1 MAIGVIGVGAMGMGV
16 VESLLRSG
24 NKTFVR
30 DIVPE
35 RMTAAEKM
43 GAVSCS
49 SVAQLARAVDFVIIL
64 VVNAEQV
71 DEVLF
76 GAGGAASVLSKD
88 SVVILSST
96 VAPDYVEVLAPRL
109 AALQLKL
116 LDAPVSGGPARAAAG
131 TMTIMAAGAPEAY
144 RRCAGLLAS
153 ISGKVFHLGDT
164 PGTASKMKLVNNLL
178 AGVNLVAAAEAMAL
192 AIRIDLDP
200 QMVFD
205 VITESSGS
213 SWVFQDRMAR
223 VLEGDYEPR
232 AALPILTKDL
242 GLALAL
248 AKRGNFRALLG
259 TVAHQVFSNSSQSVF
274 GAEDDAAVIKYYQS
288 ITKIS
293 LPGRTRKDQ

>member
-1 MAIGVIGVGAMGMGV
+1 MAIGVIGIGAMGMGV
-16 VESLLRSG
+16 VESLLRTG
-24 NKTFVR
+24 IKTYVR

-35 RMTAAEKM
+35 RMIAAEKM
-43 GAVSCS
+43 GVVSCS
-49 SVAQLARAVDFVIIL
+49 SAAQLARAVDIVIIL

-71 DEVLF
+71 EEVLF
-76 GAGGAASVLSKD
+76 GAEGAAPALAKG

-96 VAPDYVEVLAPRL
+96 LAPDYVEALAPRL

-131 TMTIMAAGAPEAY
+131 TMTIMAAGVPDAY
-144 RRCAGLLAS
+144 QRCIGLLAN
-153 ISGKVFHLGDT
+153 ISGKVFHLGDI
-164 PGTASKMKLVNNLL
+164 PGAASKMKLVNNLL

-205 VITESSGS
+205 VVKESSGA

-223 VLEGDYEPR
+223 VLDGDYEPR

-242 GLALAL
+242 GLALDL
-248 AKRGNFRALLG
+248 AKHRNFPALLG
-259 TVAHQVFSNSSQSVF
+259 ALAHQVFSTSSQSAF
-274 GAEDDAAVIKYYQS
+274 GAEDDAAIIKYYQS
-288 ITKIS
+288 LTEIS
-293 LPGRTRKDQ
+293 LPKTT

>member
-16 VESLLRSG
+16 VESLSRNG
-24 NKTFVR
+24 NKTYVR

-35 RMTAAEKM
+35 RMIAAEKM

-49 SVAQLARAVDFVIIL
+49 SAAQLARAVDIVVIL

-71 DEVLF
+71 EEVLF
-76 GAGGAASVLSKD
+76 GADGAAPALSKG

-96 VAPDYVEVLAPRL
+96 LAPDYVEALAPRL

-131 TMTIMAAGAPEAY
+131 TMTVMAAGAPDAY
-144 RRCAGLLAS
+144 QRCTGLLAN
-153 ISGKVFHLGDT
+153 ISGKVFHLGDI

-205 VITESSGS
+205 VVKESSGA

-223 VLEGDYEPR
+223 VLNGDYEPR

-242 GLALAL
+242 GLALDL
-248 AKRGNFRALLG
+248 AKQRNFPALLG
-259 TVAHQVFSNSSQSVF
+259 TLAHQVFSTSSQSAF

-288 ITKIS
+288 VAAIN